1 MKVSVSAQPSFGI
14 RRRLLGLVVL
24 VVVPVLVLQ
33 VAAVYV
39 RMNRRV
45 AEELYNSQLYAQ
57 SVATGFTNYLNSLWS
72 MEMALGNAI
81 AQEEN
86 LQAGQLEGLLRSQL
100 SDHPAVLALHWLDAN
115 GVVVASTL
123 PTADRIQVADR
134 EYIQAIMAGREKG
147 VSDILIGRATGRPA
161 FAVARGIRRDGRLVG
176 IMVAGIDVAR
186 LDQVLPDTHGSQR
199 RYGLIDR
206 AGVIVYQ
213 SEDLHVPATPLRLA
227 DDNPIR
233 LALRGESVQ
242 LKRDAFAADGT
253 RVMGVAVPVPE
264 IGWAYFATVSE
275 DTVLAGA
282 RRDALRDV
290 AAVALTGLVCAV
302 LAWAMAGRFLRPIL
316 LLQRA
321 ALSIAAGNLNARVG
335 LAGTD
340 EVADTARIFDGMA
353 ARVQRADE
361 EQRAR
366 VSALAYLG
374 PKALGDEGIEA
385 LAAEAADLVVA
396 NLQVDLALIVELPA
410 GEQQVRIWAGHGW
423 GDDLT
428 GRVIPRVAWFSEA
441 LCAKEPLVFHRLSDL
456 AATGWTDRLE
466 ARGIVSGALV
476 AITGSEG
483 FLGVIGVFS
492 RRPRSY
498 STSDLHFLQSISNVL
513 ATAVDRRR
521 IQEDEAF
528 LAQAGGILAASLDYE
543 TTLASLAQLAV
554 NYLCDECLVDVD
566 AGEGVMR
573 RVAAA
578 RRETGGTEPR
588 LDDRT
593 DDHLSDRRSIGTD
606 VLHTGVSVLTSTIMV
621 VPLLARGGVVG
632 VVYLLAAESNRRY
645 GARHLKLAEELA
657 RRAAQAVDNAQLY
670 REARLALQARDRALA
685 LAEVERA
692 RLHEAFDQAPALIAL
707 LRGPD
712 HRIRMANAR
721 MLDLVGRRDVLG
733 RPLAEAVP
741 ELVGQGFV
749 DVLNRVRTHGEPHQR
764 EEVSVWLDR
773 TGGGALEP
781 GIFTLTCQP
790 VHDVEGG
797 VEAVLVYAVEVT
809 EQVAARHR
817 VERLAGHRATLAT
830 LTQRLM
836 EEASLD
842 SLLDEVAGAVAESL
856 DVPICAVLEEL
867 PDMNAL
873 IARASRGESERGS
886 VFDAVASFLT
896 ATGAVSVITAPIPGE
911 EREYGLL
918 VAAAGVP
925 HTFSEDDGQF
935 LESAAHVLGTAITRK
950 RVDQRLA
957 TQYAV
962 TMILAEA
969 PSVEGAGVAIL
980 EALCRGLDWELGV
993 LWLVDPVAGVLYAAH
1008 TWLAPGTS
1016 AGAFVDQTRSLQLGP
1031 GSGYPGKV
1039 WRSGEPA
1046 WVADLQQADGWTR
1059 RESLAK
1065 AGLHAGFWFPIIVD
1079 KEVYGVMECYSQDVT
1094 QPDEPL
1100 LRACAALGGLIG
1112 QFAQRKRAEEAL
1124 RQLNAELEQ
1133 RVAQRTEELALA
1145 NTELEA
1151 FAYSVSHDLRA
1162 PLRTIDGFGQA
1173 LLEDCGSQLNSDGH
1187 DYLRRIRTA
1196 TRRMATLID
1205 DLLRLSRVMRSEMR
1219 RQRVDLSRLAHEVVL
1234 ELRKAS
1240 PDRSVAVS
1248 ISEGLV
1254 VTGDERLLRLVLEN
1268 LLTNAWKF
1276 TGRTAEPRVSF
1287 TAELVNGEQVFVV
1300 RDNGAGFDMTYV
1312 DKLFQPF
1319 QRLHSGE
1326 EFEGTGVG
1334 LATVKRIVNRHG
1346 GRVWAFGTPGVGAT
1360 FCFTVGDIQGGGRPP
1375 R

>member
-1 MKVSVSAQPSFGI
+1 
-14 RRRLLGLVVL
+14 LLGLVVL

-39 RMNRRV
+39 RLNRRV
-45 AEELYNSQLYAQ
+45 TEELHDSQLYAQ
-57 SVATGFTNYLNSLWS
+57 SVATGFTNYLDSLWS
-72 MEMALGNAI
+72 MELALGNAI
-81 AQEEN
+81 AERNDLTPE
-86 LQAGQLEGLLRSQL
+86 ATDELLRRQIA
-100 SDHPAVLALHWLDAN
+100 DHPGVVALHWLDAN
-115 GVVVASTL
+115 GVGVASTQRGAARG
-123 PTADRIQVADR
+123 TRVDDR
-134 EYIQAIMAGREKG
+134 EYVR
-147 VSDILIGRATGRPA
+147 DILAGGEKRLSDLLMGKATGQPVA
-161 FAVARGIRRDGRLVG
+161 VVARGIRTDGTLQG
-176 IMVAGIDVAR
+176 IMLASIDLTH
-186 LDQVLPDTHGSQR
+186 LDQVLPTTRGSLR
-199 RYGLIDR
+199 RYGLVDR
-206 AGVIVYQ
+206 AGVLVYL
-213 SEDLHVPATPLRLA
+213 SEDPRRPTDWRRLS

-233 LALRGESVQ
+233 LALRGETVT
-242 LKRDAFAADGT
+242 LERDAFAADGT
-253 RVMGVAVPVPE
+253 RVMGLAMPVSDT
-264 IGWAYFATVSE
+264 GWAYFSTASMDE
-275 DTVLAGA
+275 VLAGA

-290 AAVALTGLVCAV
+290 AAVALAGLVCAV
-302 LAWAMAGRFLRPIL
+302 LAWVMADRFLRPIL

-321 ALSIAAGNLNARVG
+321 ALNIAAGDLNARVG

-353 ARVQRADE
+353 ERVQRADE

-366 VSALAYLG
+366 VSAVAYLG
-374 PKALGDEGIEA
+374 PKALGNARIEA
-385 LAAEAADLVVA
+385 LAAEAAELVVT
-396 NLQVDLALIVELPA
+396 NLQVDLALIVELPS
-410 GEQQVRIWAGHGW
+410 GEQRVNFWAGHGW
-423 GDDLT
+423 GEDLK
-428 GRVIPRVAWFSEA
+428 GKVIPRSAWFTEA
-441 LCAKEPLVFHRLSDL
+441 FCAKEPLVFHRLSDL
-456 AATGWTDRLE
+456 AATEWKDRLE
-466 ARGIVSGALV
+466 ASGIVSGALV

-483 FLGVIGVFS
+483 FIGVIGVFS

-498 STSDLHFLQSISNVL
+498 RTSDLHFLQSISNVL

-528 LAQAGGILAASLDYE
+528 LAQAGEILAASLDYE

-554 NYLCDECLVDVD
+554 SYLCDECLVDVD
-566 AGEGVMR
+566 AAQGVMR

-578 RRETGGTEPR
+578 RRDSGRTEPP
-588 LDDRT
+588 LDDRA
-593 DDHLSDRRSIGTD
+593 DEDLPDRRSIGAD
-606 VLHTGVSVLTSTIMV
+606 VLHTGVSVLTSTVMV

-632 VVYLLAAESNRRY
+632 VVYLLAAETQPRY

-692 RLHEAFDQAPALIAL
+692 RLHEAFDQAPALIGL

-712 HRIRMANAR
+712 HVVSMVNAH

-733 RPLAEAVP
+733 KPVAEAVP
-741 ELVGQGFV
+741 ELVGQRFI
-749 DVLNRVRTHGEPHQR
+749 DVLNLVRTRGEPHQR
-764 EEVSVWLDR
+764 AEVLVWLDR

-781 GIFTLTCQP
+781 GVFNLTCQP
-790 VHDVEGG
+790 VRDVEGG

-809 EQVAARHR
+809 EQVAARQR
-817 VERLAGHRATLAT
+817 VERLAGHRATLAA

-836 EEASLD
+836 EEASLA

-856 DVPICAVLEEL
+856 GVPICAVLEDM

-873 IARASRGESERGS
+873 VVRASRGESERGS
-886 VFDAVASFLT
+886 VFPTVDLFLT
-896 ATGAVSVITAPIPGE
+896 ATGAVSGMTAHIPGE
-911 EREYGLL
+911 ERGYGLL
-918 VAAAGVP
+918 VAYARGP
-925 HTFSEDDGQF
+925 HTFSEDDSHF

-969 PSVEGAGVAIL
+969 PSLEGAGGAIL
-980 EALCRGLDWELGV
+980 EALCRGLEWDLGV

-1016 AGAFVDQTRSLQLGP
+1016 AEAFVNQTMRLQLGP
-1031 GSGYPGKV
+1031 GAGYAGKV
-1039 WRSGEPA
+1039 WRSGEPV
-1046 WVADLQQADGWTR
+1046 WVADMQQVEGWMR
-1059 RESLAK
+1059 RETLAE

-1079 KEVYGVMECYSQDVT
+1079 REVYGVVECYSQDVT

-1133 RVAQRTEELALA
+1133 RVTLRTEELAVA

-1187 DYLRRIRTA
+1187 DHLRRIRTA
-1196 TRRMATLID
+1196 TRRMAALID

-1248 ISEGLV
+1248 IAEGLV

-1276 TGRTAEPRVSF
+1276 TGRTVEPRIAF
-1287 TAELVNGEQVFVV
+1287 TAEMMNGEQVFSV
-1300 RDNGAGFDMTYV
+1300 RDNGAGFDMTYA

-1346 GRVWAFGTPGVGAT
+1346 GRVWASGTPGVGAT
-1360 FCFTVGDIQGGGRPP
+1360 FCFTVGDREGGGPP